1 MAETVIGR
9 VKSGSRVVAKRFI
22 RRDTIMQA
30 RFDAAAW
37 AESEYNARKVAGKKV
52 SGWDTMERT

>member
-1 MAETVIGR
+1 MVETVIGR
-9 VKSGSRVVAKRFI
+9 VKNGSRVVAKKFF

-37 AESEYNARKVAGKKV
+37 AESEFNTRKAEGKRV
-52 SGWDTMERT
+52 SSWDTMERT